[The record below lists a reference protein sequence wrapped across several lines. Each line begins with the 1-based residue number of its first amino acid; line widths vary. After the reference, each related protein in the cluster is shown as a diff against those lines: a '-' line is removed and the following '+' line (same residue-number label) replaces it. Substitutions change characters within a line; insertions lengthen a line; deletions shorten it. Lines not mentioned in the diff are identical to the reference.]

1 MRDLLE
7 MRQQSDARRL
17 VVSRLQVQILPK
29 KKLWA
34 VGAPIHPHIHR
45 RGRHAMKPHW

>member
-17 VVSRLQVQILPK
+17 VVSRLQVQILTK
-29 KKLWA
+29 KNCGQLA
-34 VGAPIHPHIHR
+34 RPSIHTFIVVADMP
-45 RGRHAMKPHW
+45 